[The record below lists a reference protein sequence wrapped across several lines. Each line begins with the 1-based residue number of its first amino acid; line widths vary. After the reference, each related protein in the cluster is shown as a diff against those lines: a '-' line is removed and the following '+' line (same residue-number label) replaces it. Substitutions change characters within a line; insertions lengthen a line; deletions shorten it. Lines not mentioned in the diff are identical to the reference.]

1 MPITVVI
8 DVNITHMRETFRAN
22 QRGIRDVVGKSLLNR
37 AQYTARL
44 AASLAPIDTGQLR
57 NSAKVT
63 ANVQNNFRITFT
75 RTVRQS
81 ARNISRVRGFDIA
94 FWLHEARNPG
104 DQSPDRFSYTPSVDE
119 STFDA
124 SGLASSFGGGVDLT
138 SVGRKYLERASLASV
153 ESTRIEVSRDLQAFF
168 DQNEQAGQRRRLTR
182 AGRRVEG
189 ARPTRRAGPT
199 RRTRPDADSQS
210 TGRMTVRQIEDE
222 LESILESA
230 GSVEA
235 AIRNPRFGSLRT
247 LLGEL
252 EGF

>member
-8 DVNITHMRETFRAN
+8 DVNIRRMRETFRAN

-57 NSAKVT
+57 ASAKVT
-63 ANVQNNFRITFT
+63 KTTGNNFRISFN
-75 RTVRQS
+75 RRVRQS
-81 ARNISRVRGFDIA
+81 THGRGFDIA
-94 FWLHEARNPG
+94 FWLHEARNPRDG
-104 DQSPDRFSYTPSVDE
+104 NADRFSYTPGALEIPLSYE
-119 STFDA
+119 GFAPSY
-124 SGLASSFGGGVDLT
+124 GGGIDLQ

-153 ESTRIEVSRDLQAFF
+153 ESIRIETSRDLQQFF
-168 DQNEQAGQRRRLTR
+168 DQNERGIGGSTDRRRLTR
-182 AGRRVEG
+182 AGRQVEG

-210 TGRMTVRQIEDE
+210 TGRMTVRQIEDRM
-222 LESILESA
+222 ESILEEA

-235 AIRNPRFGSLRT
+235 AARDPRFGSLRKQ
-247 LLGEL
+247 LGEL